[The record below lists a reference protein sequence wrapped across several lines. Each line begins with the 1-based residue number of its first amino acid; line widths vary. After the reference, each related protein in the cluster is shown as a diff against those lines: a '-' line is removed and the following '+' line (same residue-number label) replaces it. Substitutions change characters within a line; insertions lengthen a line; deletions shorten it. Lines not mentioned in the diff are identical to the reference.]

1 MRRAHV
7 KWCYGVSAMLAA
19 LALARLAFFEETL
32 PSHSASRWLDEVQPM
47 SFLKIFRVGDGKN
60 GAKSEG
66 RGTTLRRLM
75 CITGAQTMTELRNVN
90 QFFSVYME
98 KNLRWSWD
106 QINNFTAA
114 FGLSLIV
121 SGAMVK
127 RMISFLGMRRFTTFC
142 NSTNAMSYLIFSG
155 MGPFSFLLEADAARM
170 WSGLLMAACGGRKRD
185 AVEALIMKHG
195 AEAGLGRGFVS
206 GSLMNFRAIVN
217 MVAPVLL
224 SRIYALGSKRGR
236 PELVFLFGA
245 LSSVTAECVW
255 QSLSNVQLGLDRKG
269 HAFKKEDGSERR
281 CTT

>member
-1 MRRAHV
+1 MQYHPRIDLV
-7 KWCYGVSAMLAA
+7 
-19 LALARLAFFEETL
+19 TL
-32 PSHSASRWLDEVQPM
+32 VFASQ
-47 SFLKIFRVGDGKN
+47 
-60 GAKSEG
+60 
-66 RGTTLRRLM
+66 
-75 CITGAQTMTELRNVN
+75 
-90 QFFSVYME
+90 
-98 KNLRWSWD
+98 
-106 QINNFTAA
+106 
-114 FGLSLIV
+114 
-121 SGAMVK
+121 K
-127 RMISFLGMRRFTTFC
+127 RMRFAKYFKSIQSLTIM
-142 NSTNAMSYLIFSG
+142 NAMSYLIFSG

-269 HAFKKEDGSERR
+269 HAFKKDDGSERH